1 MPPGSLLLIVRAGP
15 GWVGARSLPPAPSCR
30 KLVVGDGPES
40 CADPARQGQS
50 DLTVHDARPHGHVE
64 SAPLRSAWVVA
75 AEMCKV
81 PCSFCHISFLTCCGT
96 KCHNITHSMLFLVI
110 TSLIWDDWNTAHI
123 ARHDVTP
130 AEVEAVCAGKHI
142 VRKSY
147 DNRFLVVGYIPQQ
160 RPLLVVLDPEPQ
172 EGVFYPVTARTADR
186 KERQWYKD
194 EKEGGEAA

>member
-1 MPPGSLLLIVRAGP
+1 MSAIADAVCPGGVAAQVAVAPDAHPCTPRVNTARTAPTTRTCRLPRTPRLLRII
-15 GWVGARSLPPAPSCR
+15 PAPLVGLDATGLVAAHRASRSGGGWAREVFHRHRHAGSSSAATDR
-30 KLVVGDGPES
+30 KS

-50 DLTVHDARPHGHVE
+50 DLTVHDARPHGPVG

-123 ARHDVTP
+123 AR
-130 AEVEAVCAGKHI
+130 
-142 VRKSY
+142 
-147 DNRFLVVGYIPQQ
+147 
-160 RPLLVVLDPEPQ
+160 
-172 EGVFYPVTARTADR
+172 
-186 KERQWYKD
+186 
-194 EKEGGEAA
+194 